1 MCVCVTTGPTCSTIR
16 LNKLGSCSG
25 KYKLQLVLQMP
36 RADTPPGAFISG
48 PKSPQQFVFIWA
60 KFGAGLNACMG
71 PLFAAFSS
79 QLSVFVLSGLVAFK
93 LFLVTR
99 GCGNKFW
106 RLSYGL
112 KCLSPP
118 GWTRICVA
126 LSMIFFFQLLHQKRI
141 HCNSSA
147 VCPTQLVKP
156 DQKKN
161 VWKYHNEVFF
171 LAHKRTGNWWRW
183 KPVFCL
189 GLNAF
194 RIWDIWQIIPWVRK
208 NAEWDIN
215 LEK

>member
-79 QLSVFVLSGLVAFK
+79 QHSVFVLSGLVAFK

-126 LSMIFFFQLLHQKRI
+126 LSMIFFFHLVHQKRI

-147 VCPTQLVKP
+147 VCPTQLGKP
-156 DQKKN
+156 DQQKN
-161 VWKYHNEVFF
+161 VWKYHNE
-171 LAHKRTGNWWRW
+171 AHKRTGNWWRW

-208 NAEWDIN
+208 NAECDIN